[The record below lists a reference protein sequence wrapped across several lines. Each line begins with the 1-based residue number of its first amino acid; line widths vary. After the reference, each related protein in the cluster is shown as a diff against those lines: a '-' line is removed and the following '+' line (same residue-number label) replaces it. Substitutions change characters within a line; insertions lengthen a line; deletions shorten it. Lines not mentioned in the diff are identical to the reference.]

1 VVFNATPNDRKSS
14 RIYVAPFRQ
23 APVPRSEWIP
33 VTHGDWDDEP
43 RFSADDKLI
52 FFMSNPRHRPH
63 FLWEQRLR
71 SDMRPDGNAVA
82 LHSPTDGR
90 RVMTDG
96 GISVGPRVIAFNQ
109 TESTGNIWL
118 AEPAKKDAR

>member
-1 VVFNATPNDRKSS
+1 M
-14 RIYVAPFRQ
+14 APFRQ

-82 LHSPTDGR
+82 LYSPTDGR